1 MEIHRKSRG
10 TYGAPRIHAEL
21 TMGDGISCSKKRV
34 ARLMRQANLT
44 GVHRRRLK
52 GCTRRDPTRPSYP
65 DLVER
70 SFTATAPNQNWV
82 ADLTQVATGEG
93 WLYLAIVIDLFS
105 RKVIGWAMGA
115 RAFAELVVDAL
126 DMATWNR
133 RPAQGVIHH
142 SDHGT
147 QYTSLAFSR
156 RLQEAGICGSMG
168 SIGDALDNA
177 VAESFFAT
185 LQTELLD
192 RDSWPTRQKL
202 RSHIFEYIEAFFNRK
217 RRHSTL
223 EYLSP
228 LEFEERW
235 FKQKEQ
241 KAIA

>member
-1 MEIHRKSRG
+1 
-10 TYGAPRIHAEL
+10 
-21 TMGDGISCSKKRV
+21 
-34 ARLMRQANLT
+34 MRQANLT
-44 GVHRRRLK
+44 GVYRRKMK
-52 GCTRRDPTRPSYP
+52 GCTRRDPARPFYP
-65 DLVER
+65 DLVECA
-70 SFTATAPNQNWV
+70 FTATVPNQKWV
-82 ADLTQVATGEG
+82 LDLTQVATGEG

-147 QYTSLAFSR
+147 QYTSLAFSH

-177 VAESFFAT
+177 AAESFFAT

-202 RSHIFEYIEAFFNRK
+202 RSHIFEYIEAFYNRK

-235 FKQKEQ
+235 FKQKKQ